1 MIAARRVLTFNL
13 PLGRQ
18 VSVVEY
24 QGFQAL
30 WIKCFQSYF
39 LLKRLHHFYVS
50 ILLIQGSFLLLIDYE
65 PIQITINEKIKEH

>member
-24 QGFQAL
+24 QGFQAR
-30 WIKCFQSYF
+30 WTKCFQSYF

-50 ILLIQGSFLLLIDYE
+50 IPLIQGSSLHLIDYE
-65 PIQITINEKIKEH
+65 PVQFTIMKIIEH